1 MTINIDAYAL
11 HSDSAIISPLPV
23 NRDWM
28 EETPGRQAYHCF
40 PMSLANQLGWGI
52 SFKKDISFILHN
64 DFDNISYGK
73 MEVIS
78 GQEYVSTD
86 RQNGVLA
93 FKTGLALRTNKDFSL
108 LVYQP
113 PNVFINGCDFVSVIL
128 STSFIK
134 DEFQPGLRV
143 NTFNKKIT
151 IKAGTPIAAILP
163 IDLSNLDQS
172 EVRVSNL
179 DSSMYTNLFSSNEYR
194 DVVSVRQKN
203 GVWSDFYRNATDHL
217 GNKIGE
223 HQVKKINLKVV

>member
-1 MTINIDAYAL
+1 
-11 HSDSAIISPLPV
+11 
-23 NRDWM
+23 
-28 EETPGRQAYHCF
+28 
-40 PMSLANQLGWGI
+40 MSLANQLGWGI

-86 RQNGVLA
+86 RQSGVLA
-93 FKTGLALRTNKDFSL
+93 FKTGLALRTNKNFSL

-113 PNVFINGCDFVSVIL
+113 PNFFINGCDFISVIL

-143 NTFNKKIT
+143 NSFNKEIT
-151 IKAGTPIAAILP
+151 IKAGTPVAAILP
-163 IDLSNLDQS
+163 IDLSSLDRS
-172 EVRVSNL
+172 EVKMSPL
-179 DSSMYTNLFSSNEYR
+179 DYNMYTDLFSSDEYR
-194 DVVSVRQKN
+194 DVVSSRQKT
-203 GVWSDFYRNATDHL
+203 GFWSDFYRNATDHL

-223 HQVKKINLKVV
+223 HQVKKIDLKVV

>member
-1 MTINIDAYAL
+1 MNIDAYRINPDA
-11 HSDSAIISPLPV
+11 ATISPLSV
-23 NRDWM
+23 TRDWM

-40 PMSLANQLGWGI
+40 PMSLANQLGWGV

-64 DFDNISYGK
+64 DFDNISYGN

-93 FKTGLALRTNKDFSL
+93 FKTGLALRTNKDCSL

-113 PNVFINGCDFVSVIL
+113 PNVFISGCDFVSVIL

-143 NTFNKKIT
+143 NSFNKKIT

-163 IDLSNLDQS
+163 IDLSKLNQS
-172 EVRVSNL
+172 EVKIRDL
-179 DSSMYTNLFSSNEYR
+179 DFNMYEDLFSSDEYR
-194 DVVSVRQKN
+194 DVVSVRQKS

-217 GNKIGE
+217 GNSLGE